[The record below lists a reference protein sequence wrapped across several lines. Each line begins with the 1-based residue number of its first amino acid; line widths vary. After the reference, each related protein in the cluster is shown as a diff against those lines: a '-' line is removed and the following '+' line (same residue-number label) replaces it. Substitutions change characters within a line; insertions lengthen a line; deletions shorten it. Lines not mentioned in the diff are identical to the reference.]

1 MSDKRSRPQDDLPA
15 GLARPA
21 RRALAS
27 VGVTRLDQ
35 LSDFTQARIAAL
47 HGMGPTGMD
56 RLRAALAARGLAFRP
71 F

>member
-1 MSDKRSRPQDDLPA
+1 MSDKRSRPQDDLPP

-35 LSDFTQARIAAL
+35 LSDFTRAQITAL
-47 HGMGPTGMD
+47 HGMGPAGMV
-56 RLRAALAARGLAFRP
+56 RLQEALAARGLAFRSS
-71 F
+71 